1 MQKKVLRNVTGIIL
15 IAALLITAIACS
27 SKTST
32 TTSSTTTIATTTAA
46 TSTTTASTT
55 STTAATTSTAST
67 TTAAT
72 GAADHEG
79 TPYTPYTGKFD
90 RTFTYYAVL
99 PLSGSG
105 AAGGIRV
112 QRIFNWAIDDFNA
125 QGGLMVDGVRYK
137 ITVQYLDHAQNVQK
151 ANDAVNAVINQYNA
165 KFAYEQTTA
174 EVLATEDAIAKA
186 NILDLVEV
194 VPQPGTISPKWP
206 LQFST
211 VVTPGTY
218 GATVYYPL
226 FTKDFGVHNV
236 VMVDPDSD
244 NGRVFSGITR
254 NTSAQ
259 LNEPITF
266 LADLYYTPG
275 TQDFSPLVNKIIS
288 LKTDMIDM
296 PAAADAD
303 AGLFCKQLR
312 DAGYKGVLAAT
323 CFTID
328 PGPLWSIAGADSTG
342 FFSLGYATPP
352 TQKYSNLIGAYLKAF
367 NEPSI
372 TTSVSDYDSIT
383 NLFKAINQANTFDAY
398 KVASILQDMTWDGA
412 FGSNT
417 QYAGNEP
424 GSIFGIKRVLKINVP
439 MIQFTTNGDVK
450 AWESG
455 SLP

>member
-1 MQKKVLRNVTGIIL
+1 MQKRFRNITGIIL
-15 IAALLITAIACS
+15 IAALVVTAVACS

-32 TTSSTTTIATTTAA
+32 TTSSTTTAATTTAA
-46 TSTTTASTT
+46 T
-55 STTAATTSTAST
+55 TTAATTTAATTTTQAST
-67 TTAAT
+67 TVTTTSAAT
-72 GAADHEG
+72 GPVTHEG
-79 TPYTPYTGKFD
+79 VPYTAYTGNFD
-90 RTFTYYAVL
+90 RTLTMYFVL

-105 AAGGIRV
+105 AAGGIRA
-112 QRIFNWAIDDFNA
+112 QRIFNWAIEDTNA
-125 QGGLMVDGVRYK
+125 QGGVVVGGVRYK
-137 ITVQYLDHAQNVQK
+137 LAAQYFDHAQNAQK
-151 ANDAVNAVINQYNA
+151 AADAVNVIINQYSA

-174 EVLATEDAIAKA
+174 EVLATEDAFAKA
-186 NILDLVEV
+186 NILDLAEV
-194 VPQPGTISPKWP
+194 VPQPGTISQKWP

-211 VVTPGTY
+211 VITPGTY

-226 FTKDFGVHNV
+226 FTKDFGVKNV

-288 LKTDMIDM
+288 LNPDMIDM

-303 AGLFCKQLR
+303 AGLITKQLR
-312 DAGYKGVLAAT
+312 DAGYKGILAAT

-328 PGPLWSIAGADSTG
+328 PGPLWTIAGADSTG
-342 FFSLGYATPP
+342 FYALGYATPP
-352 TQKYSNLIGAYLKAF
+352 TDKYANIINAYLKAF
-367 NEPSI
+367 NEPTI
-372 TTSVSDYDSIT
+372 TTVVSDYDSAM
-383 NLFKAINQANTFDAY
+383 NLFKAITQANSFDAY
-398 KVASILQDMTWDGA
+398 KVASVLQDMTWDGA

-424 GSIFGIKRVLKINVP
+424 GSIFGIKRILKINVP
-439 MIQFTTNGDVK
+439 MIQFTTNGNVK